1 MLWMFSET
9 GLHMLLLLLLQ
20 GQYRKAHELKV
31 AADAMYHE
39 ELASTHA
46 AWDSEVALR
55 KTRLLS
61 KQQGE
66 QPGCLIVFIL
76 SCEQL

>member
-1 MLWMFSET
+1 
-9 GLHMLLLLLLQ
+9 MLLLLLLLLAPLQ

-39 ELASTHA
+39 ELASTQA

-55 KTRLLS
+55 KTRLLA

-66 QPGCLIVFIL
+66 NAGRADTA
-76 SCEQL
+76 